1 VGLDL
6 NKMSPDL
13 QNKIM
18 NFNNLRKTIDFLTQQ
33 KIEIERS
40 MREAEVAIEELE
52 KTESDTVVY
61 KSIGGIFVKSDRDR
75 LLEEKKSQKAS
86 LELKL
91 KTVGQREER
100 TKKQLETLSTAIE
113 KDLKDQGIGL
123 S

>member
-1 VGLDL
+1 MGLDL
-6 NKMSPDL
+6 NKLSPDL

-33 KIEIERS
+33 KFEIERS
-40 MREAEVAIEELE
+40 MKDAEIAIEELE

-91 KTVGQREER
+91 KTLGQREER
-100 TKKQLETLSTAIE
+100 TKKQLETLSTSIE

>member
-6 NKMSPDL
+6 NKLSPDL

-33 KIEIERS
+33 KFEIERS
-40 MREAEVAIEELE
+40 MKDAEIAIEELE

-91 KTVGQREER
+91 KTLGQREER
-100 TKKQLETLSTAIE
+100 TKKQLETLSTSIE